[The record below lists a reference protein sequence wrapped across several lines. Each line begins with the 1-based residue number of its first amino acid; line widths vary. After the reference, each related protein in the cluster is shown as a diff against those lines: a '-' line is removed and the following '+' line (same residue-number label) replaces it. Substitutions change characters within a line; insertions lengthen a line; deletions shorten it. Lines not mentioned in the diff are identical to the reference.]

1 MNASASAVQPS
12 DSDRCQGASI
22 LTDQAVAGIIM
33 AELEQKQLALAR
45 NLEHISREAAADSQ
59 QALSAL
65 NEALG
70 YVERVRD
77 FAAPQNLDAVL
88 GNMSSK
94 HGEIAEQ
101 VDVQIRNA
109 RAVFDGL
116 PPVADID
123 SVART
128 APEDYLINGVPV
140 QSKFVAGFNK
150 CLDHVLDHLDKYP
163 DFAKDATS
171 IGYPGTAGCYI
182 IPRDHY
188 ETITRILHGDATDF
202 SHRTIQTCKNFIQD
216 IEARTGRSFFDVVKP
231 SISKYGEVQIGTIDR
246 TLDTHEG
253 SFREQ
258 TDARLDTIRSGARK
272 DMLEARK
279 AAEPGPGEALQA
291 GLAGAAIGG
300 VVSGGLAI
308 YKKVHGGTPLTRFSV
323 QDWKEVGIDFGK
335 GAVRGSISG
344 AGIYAL
350 TRLGGFSAPF
360 AGAMVSTGIGITS
373 LLMDYRAGR
382 ISREDFADAACSL
395 GVESGLT
402 AVGTALGTA
411 LIPVPVV
418 GSVVGAMAARAAI
431 LITKT
436 IAGDKDRQLI
446 QLLEKQYN
454 EAVAALE
461 AEQKE
466 ALARMNAWYAQLGDL
481 LAAAMDRDINMS
493 LHASVALCRHVGVP
507 EDEIL
512 HDLDEIEAFMRS

>member
-1 MNASASAVQPS
+1 MNASASAVQSS
-12 DSDRCQGASI
+12 DSDRRQGASI

-150 CLDHVLDHLDKYP
+150 CLDHVLDLLDKYP

-188 ETITRILHGDATDF
+188 ETITRILHGDATNKLATLLAAICASIGSKIFCQKIDLL
-202 SHRTIQTCKNFIQD
+202 TFIQN
-216 IEARTGRSFFDVVKP
+216 
-231 SISKYGEVQIGTIDR
+231 
-246 TLDTHEG
+246 
-253 SFREQ
+253 
-258 TDARLDTIRSGARK
+258 
-272 DMLEARK
+272 
-279 AAEPGPGEALQA
+279 
-291 GLAGAAIGG
+291 
-300 VVSGGLAI
+300 
-308 YKKVHGGTPLTRFSV
+308 KK
-323 QDWKEVGIDFGK
+323 K
-335 GAVRGSISG
+335 
-344 AGIYAL
+344 
-350 TRLGGFSAPF
+350 
-360 AGAMVSTGIGITS
+360 
-373 LLMDYRAGR
+373 
-382 ISREDFADAACSL
+382 
-395 GVESGLT
+395 
-402 AVGTALGTA
+402 
-411 LIPVPVV
+411 
-418 GSVVGAMAARAAI
+418 
-431 LITKT
+431 ITK
-436 IAGDKDRQLI
+436 IIYVQNNCGKYIDMHLPLFSCKIISAQ
-446 QLLEKQYN
+446 
-454 EAVAALE
+454 EAVASLCARIHMLLCSAPSARKKYRRSACE
-461 AEQKE
+461 ASD
-466 ALARMNAWYAQLGDL
+466 AARPCRLGML
-481 LAAAMDRDINMS
+481 CCSAP
-493 LHASVALCRHVGVP
+493 HPASH
-507 EDEIL
+507 
-512 HDLDEIEAFMRS
+512 